1 VYSVSGVDQFVN
13 FGPWWYGGHFCQKAG
28 KNLEKKIISKRN
40 NLKKGKKLGVG
51 QNTKQLKL
59 YIKCGVFHL

>member
-28 KNLEKKIISKRN
+28 KKLFPKEII
-40 NLKKGKKLGVG
+40 LKKGKNLGVG
-51 QNTKQLKL
+51 QNTKQFKL
-59 YIKCGVFHL
+59 CIKCGVFHK